1 MPVKCADTI
10 AHLIIEE
17 IFPRYG
23 APLEIVTDNGSENCN
38 KTVRESLQAL
48 NVRHVKTSL
57 YHPNS
62 NGKTERFHRVLNDI
76 LAKKLRDNVST
87 WDLHLNQTLA
97 AIRFNVSASTKFSP
111 FFLLYNRDVVLPLD
125 NILKPRRIG
134 WLVGCF
140 GFNGPL
146 RQYFSLYRAV
156 SQREG
161 ERAEKG

>member
-1 MPVKCADTI
+1 MVVKTAI
-10 AHLIIEE
+10 
-17 IFPRYG
+17 
-23 APLEIVTDNGSENCN
+23 
-38 KTVRESLQAL
+38 KTVRETLQAL

-97 AIRFNVSASTKFSP
+97 AIRFNVCASTKFSP

-125 NILKPRRIG
+125 NILKPRRKYIG
-134 WLVGCF
+134 EDSHKIALEQQHKSFVLVHKH
-140 GFNGPL
+140 L
-146 RQYFSLYRAV
+146 KQAKKRQAKYV
-156 SQREG
+156 DKK
-161 ERAEKG
+161 AENADLEVGDPVYYKIHKTT